1 MVNKFKVKTPPKKN
15 NIKTVSD
22 GYYKLYPRFSFKNY
36 IKSDEYFSE
45 EHSNERRNSLY
56 NFFKNIQA
64 FSGVTWGEMRQNP
77 KQYHFHPFNE
87 NLAVLNKYSK
97 IDLDQF
103 KILGQ
108 KQGRFIGFFDQDNVF
123 NILLYDSQH
132 QGNPRK

>member
-1 MVNKFKVKTPPKKN
+1 MGKNKFKTKSTEKD
-15 NIKTVSD
+15 IKFTSNT
-22 GYYKLYPRFSFKNY
+22 GYYNLYPSFSFSKY
-36 IKSDEYFSE
+36 IESDEYFSR

-56 NFFKNIQA
+56 NFLQNIKA

-87 NLAVLNKYSK
+87 NLSILKSYSAV
-97 IDLDQF
+97 DLDQF
-103 KILGQ
+103 KIQGQ
-108 KQGRFIGFFDQDNVF
+108 KQGRFIGFFDENNIF